1 LISVLGSPFI
11 LSITQL
17 EGNEISKVYMNFA
30 GKIYEIGASG
40 ISSLRGHSPRRNRC
54 LNDLISLYKTSPLV
68 LTNVKAVSARN
79 EWLW

>member
-1 LISVLGSPFI
+1 
-11 LSITQL
+11 
-17 EGNEISKVYMNFA
+17 MNFA

-40 ISSLRGHSPRRNRC
+40 ISSLRGPSPRRNRC

-68 LTNVKAVSARN
+68 STNVKAVSARN